1 MLLLSLR
8 FLAEAIFYDFFSN
21 FISKSLDNESFG
33 FEVYLL
39 IATLLTEVFAYVAA
53 LYTIYKRKCAM
64 HWVKIVAGLELQQ
77 EYA

>member
-8 FLAEAIFYDFFSN
+8 FMFEAIFYDLFGD
-21 FISKSLDNESFG
+21 FISKSLNNESYG

-39 IATLLTEVFAYVAA
+39 ISTLTTEVFAYVAA

-64 HWVKIVAGLELQQ
+64 HWVKIEAGLELQ
-77 EYA
+77 